1 MLMVRHPN
9 RACESRALVAR
20 MLATLCPSLMVTPAT
35 RAGDIHAARAVRN
48 PLVRLRLRKGGAR

>member
-20 MLATLCPSLMVTPAT
+20 MLATLCPTLVVTPAT
-35 RAGDIHAARAVRN
+35 RAADIAAART
-48 PLVRLRLRKGGAR
+48 LRAPVLRTRKGGAR